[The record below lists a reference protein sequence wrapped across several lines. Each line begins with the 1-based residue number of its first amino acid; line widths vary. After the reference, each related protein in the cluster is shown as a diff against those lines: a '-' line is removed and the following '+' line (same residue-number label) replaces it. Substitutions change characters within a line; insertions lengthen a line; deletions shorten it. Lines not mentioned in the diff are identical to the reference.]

1 MSRLA
6 ATTELAAAR
15 ARDDYARQ
23 AVTIY
28 SSGAQGLARQNLAV
42 VEQSFQLGRVTVF
55 DVLTERRRYIE
66 VERGYTDALRGAFE
80 ARTALN
86 QAIGEG
92 R

>member
-1 MSRLA
+1 
-6 ATTELAAAR
+6 
-15 ARDDYARQ
+15 
-23 AVTIY
+23 
-28 SSGAQGLARQNLAV
+28 V

-55 DVLTERRRYIE
+55 DILTERRRYID
-66 VERGYTDALRGAFE
+66 VERGYTDALRAAFE